1 MKINYSAIEL
11 LKEYS
16 MIRIDHTM
24 SNICRLIASNKNKIK
39 KSKYWILRKTLK
51 LFNKSNVCLDN
62 INHVISIWNYST
74 KYNTLMT
81 MFFHIS
87 SCIVKEFLDNVKYN
101 AYLFNFYQ
109 IIIFNQTL
117 LQLLYKLS

>member
-24 SNICRLIASNKNKIK
+24 SNICRLITSNKNKIK

-101 AYLFNFYQ
+101 AYLFN
-109 IIIFNQTL
+109 QTL